1 MSRIDDKKV
10 DYVKLIELASKY
22 SIVDIAKGNFRGKG
36 TGALRNLE
44 NRLRVVSN
52 LAPNSNF
59 YELDKAYDIINE
71 KAKSYY
77 WKRVMKQ
84 PERKLE
90 SCVGMATV
98 VLQNELTPYPATIK
112 NEPERSNSAKNV
124 QEAPINKKGK
134 NTLLNIALVAALGI
148 SCFLGGYLVRGN
160 YEREYHQNN
169 KRIEQRVQETRK
181 ENKYSL
187 QNVVAPTPAQPTTIA
202 KAESKKQ
209 DKEIW
214 ENAGIFPQGYCYK
227 KDIPEYTAERWEKK
241 QKRDKRHAPITARVK
256 RNLNQAGDG
265 IWKVVS
271 SPFKFAYNVL
281 TLNPTEATKNVVDMP
296 IGALETV
303 GGGLGTVNG
312 IGEGITRGA
321 MYTITENDTIDNG
334 LGHFWDASIGGD
346 FNKDFHA
353 DFIKFWEWGQ
363 KYGFLSDIKNNP
375 CKSSIAIVEDALLI
389 WGLSNIGGG
398 DDGGGGGIGGGGSPG
413 RGGGPGGP

>member
-22 SIVDIAKGNFRGKG
+22 SIVDIANCNFRGKG

-44 NRLRVVSN
+44 NRLRVISN
-52 LAPNSNF
+52 LAQKSDF

-71 KAKSYY
+71 KEKSYY
-77 WKRVMKQ
+77 WKSVMKQ
-84 PERKLE
+84 PKRKLE
-90 SCVGMATV
+90 SCVGMAKV

-112 NEPERSNSAKNV
+112 TNEPERSNSAKNA
-124 QEAPINKKGK
+124 QEALINKKGK
-134 NTLLNIALVAALGI
+134 NTLLNIALIAALGI
-148 SCFLGGYLVRGN
+148 SCFLGGYLTKGN
-160 YEREYHQNN
+160 YEREYNQNN

-181 ENKYSL
+181 DSKYSL
-187 QNVVAPTPAQPTTIA
+187 QDVVAPTPAQPTTIA

-214 ENAGIFPQGYCYK
+214 GNAGYNYTNDK
-227 KDIPEYTAERWEKK
+227 PEYSPERLKKK
-241 QKRDKRHAPITARVK
+241 QERDKRHAPITARVK

-353 DFIKFWEWGQ
+353 DFVKFWEWGQ

-389 WGLSNIGGG
+389 WGLSNGGGG
-398 DDGGGGGIGGGGSPG
+398 DNGAGGGAVGGGAPG